1 MPGARE
7 GDTVPLGGG
16 PSLCVGGNIH
26 PKVVEGLRASSR
38 ALGMTVQIEGCPMG
52 SSTDAMDIQI
62 AREGVPTAVIGIP
75 CRYMHTGIETVEPR
89 DVDAC
94 AHLLAHYLAALPV
107 EWRATEVLK

>member
-7 GDTVPLGGG
+7 GDTIPLGGG

-26 PKVVEGLRASSR
+26 PKVVEGLRASAR

-89 DVDAC
+89 DVDRC

-107 EWRATEVLK
+107 AWRATEVLK